1 MKKYGRTEEEKQ
13 LEKTIQCREIVKEI
27 LNFGVSEF
35 QKVKIIHFLSLEME
49 NREDMLQLSNICK
62 DILNEKEEESN
73 KQVLTLN

>member
-49 NREDMLQLSNICK
+49 NRENMLQLSNICK
-62 DILNEKEEESN
+62 SILNEEENSE
-73 KQVLTLN
+73 KQVLTLD